1 VQIQQQLQVLVAC
14 QDSNWVKVSIM
25 VGCRAFVHGDQLGLC
40 CLYYAVLCCA
50 GVVLPVLG
58 ALPDSLIILT
68 SLSSASQAEAQE
80 AVAVGIGE
88 SAQGA
93 GSMGHS
99 CWLNSIQRYTNWACP
114 LSECGVCL
122 FLHVPS

>member
-1 VQIQQQLQVLVAC
+1 
-14 QDSNWVKVSIM
+14 M
-25 VGCRAFVHGDQLGLC
+25 LC
-40 CLYYAVLCCA
+40 CAVLWCA

-88 SAQGA
+88 GRGGGGA
-93 GSMGHS
+93 GGGGGGGGGRHT
-99 CWLNSIQRYTNWACP
+99 WLTRVLKHTKPERRWNSQPYKCADGY
-114 LSECGVCL
+114 EG
-122 FLHVPS
+122 